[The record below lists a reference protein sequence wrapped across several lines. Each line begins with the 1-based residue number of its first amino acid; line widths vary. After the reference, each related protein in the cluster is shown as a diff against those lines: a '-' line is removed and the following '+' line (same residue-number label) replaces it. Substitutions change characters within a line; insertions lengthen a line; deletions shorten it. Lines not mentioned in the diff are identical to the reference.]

1 MIMKSIIKKQILQF
15 VTLSVLL
22 SFYSCINNKKE
33 TKEIKEKIS
42 SLTKTTTKRPNI
54 LVVLC
59 DDLGYSDVG
68 FNGAKDIK
76 TPGLDKLAKN
86 GTIFTDAYVAHPFCG
101 PSRTSIMT
109 GRYAHKI
116 GGQFNLPRA
125 HENAGLGITTK
136 EEFISKTLQKSGYYT
151 GAIGKW
157 HLGTVQK
164 YHPNNRGF
172 DDFYGFLGGGHNYF
186 PKQFKAEYEKQKA
199 NGNTKIRDYIT
210 PLQFNGK
217 EVDEN
222 EYITDALS
230 REAINFI
237 NKANQ
242 KNDPFFL
249 YVSYNAPH
257 TPLEAKEEDLKLYS
271 HIKDKKRQIYAGMVH
286 AVDRGVTNIVET
298 LKKNHQLENTLIVF
312 FSDNGGKL
320 SKGATN
326 YPLAEGKGSTN
337 EGGYRVPMF
346 FHWPNVVPSGKKFE
360 HPISALDLYPTFTHL
375 ANAKLPDNKI
385 LDGKNIWNDFLHGKN
400 SYENENI
407 YALRHRIEFKNHT
420 DVGVRKNQW
429 KALKTNNN
437 NWTLYD
443 IQNDPGE
450 KNDLSKV
457 HPKILDNL
465 VKDAKNWSSTNQQPL
480 WFHNE
485 RTAEQWEKNKMPHFD
500 QTFKTN

>member
-1 MIMKSIIKKQILQF
+1 MIKSFTNTRILK
-15 VTLSVLL
+15 TTMIAVLL
-22 SFYSCINNKKE
+22 CVASCTKNKKKAKE
-33 TKEIKEKIS
+33 NTEQLSISEKPTKN
-42 SLTKTTTKRPNI
+42 RPNI

-59 DDLGYSDVG
+59 DDLGYADVG

-76 TPGLDKLAKN
+76 TPALDKLAAN
-86 GTIFTDAYVAHPFCG
+86 GTIFTSAYVAHPFCG

-125 HENAGLGITTK
+125 HENAGLGVTTQ

-151 GAIGKW
+151 GAVGKW

-164 YHPNNRGF
+164 YHPNSRGF

-186 PKQFKAEYEKQKA
+186 PEQFKAEYEKQKA
-199 NGNTKIRDYIT
+199 NGNTQIRDYIT

-237 NKANQ
+237 NRAHK
-242 KNDPFFL
+242 KEDPFFL

-257 TPLEAKEEDLKLYS
+257 TPLEAKEEDLALYT
-271 HIKDKKRQIYAGMVH
+271 HIKDKKRRTYAGMVH
-286 AVDRGVTNIVET
+286 AVDRGVTNIVEA
-298 LKKNHQLENTLIVF
+298 LRKNKQLDNTLIVF

-326 YPLAEGKGSTN
+326 FPLKEGKGSTN

-346 FHWPNVVPSGKKFE
+346 FHWPNVVPSGQKFE
-360 HPISALDLYPTFTHL
+360 HPISALDLYPTFTFL
-375 ANAKLPDNKI
+375 AKAELPTNKI
-385 LDGKNIWNDFLHGKN
+385 LDGKNIWNDFLNGKN
-400 SYENENI
+400 AYENENI
-407 YALRHRIEFKNHT
+407 YALRHRIEFENHT

-429 KALKTNNN
+429 KALRTHNK
-437 NWTLYD
+437 NWTLYN
-443 IQNDPGE
+443 INNDPGE
-450 KNDLSKV
+450 QNDLSSK
-457 HPKILDNL
+457 HPKILQNL
-465 VKDAKNWSSTNQQPL
+465 VKEAEAWSTTNKKPL

-485 RTAEQWEKNKMPHFD
+485 RTATQWKKNKMPHFN
-500 QTFKTN
+500 QTFKIN

>member
-1 MIMKSIIKKQILQF
+1 MKIIYFPRLLTVITFLMLTNCTFSKKTDSDSNKHASKNTVLNTETQK
-15 VTLSVLL
+15 SV
-22 SFYSCINNKKE
+22 
-33 TKEIKEKIS
+33 
-42 SLTKTTTKRPNI
+42 PNI
-54 LVVLC
+54 LLILC

-76 TPGLDKLAKN
+76 TPALDNLAEN
-86 GTIFTDAYVAHPFCG
+86 GTILTSAYVAHPFCG

-125 HENAGLGITTK
+125 HQNAGLGVTTK
-136 EEFISKTLQKSGYYT
+136 EQYISKTLQKAGYYT
-151 GAIGKW
+151 GAVGKW

-199 NGNTKIRDYIT
+199 NGNTEIRDYIT
-210 PLQFNGK
+210 PLEFNGK

-230 REAINFI
+230 REAVNFI
-237 NKANQ
+237 DRANQ
-242 KNDPFFL
+242 KEKPFFL
-249 YVSYNAPH
+249 YLSYNAPH
-257 TPLEAKEEDLKLYS
+257 TPLEAKEEDVKHYQ
-271 HIKDKKRQIYAGMVH
+271 HIKDKKRRIYAGMVH
-286 AVDRGVTNIVET
+286 AVDRGIANVVET
-298 LKKNHQLENTLIVF
+298 LRKNKQLDNTLIVF

-326 YPLAEGKGSTN
+326 FPLTAGKGSTH

-346 FHWPNVVPSGKKFE
+346 FHWPNVVPSGVKFQ
-360 HPISALDLYPTFTHL
+360 HPVSALDLYPTLTSL
-375 ANAKLPDNKI
+375 GKAELPTGKI
-385 LDGKNIWNDFLHGKN
+385 LDGKDIWADFLAGKN
-400 SYENENI
+400 PYQDKNI
-407 YALRHRIEFKNHT
+407 YALRHRIEFDNYT
-420 DVGVRKNQW
+420 DVGVRKNNW
-429 KALKTNNN
+429 KALKVKNN

-443 IQNDPGE
+443 LDNDPGE
-450 KNDLSKV
+450 ENNLSKS
-457 HPKILDNL
+457 HPELLENL
-465 VKDAKNWSSTNQQPL
+465 VEETKKWSETNQQPL

-485 RTAEQWEKNKMPHFD
+485 RTYLQWEKNNMPHFE
-500 QTFKTN
+500 QTFKIK